1 MILTIRLRTEIRN
14 DLFLLCCVSLLILRY
29 DFSNYT
35 GVLFKKKTSNTKMSS
50 VKKNNDYPRDV
61 GVGTLLV
68 GKYITTSSSCTA
80 LFTEEAER

>member
-1 MILTIRLRTEIRN
+1 MIEERAIPPMCKS
-14 DLFLLCCVSLLILRY
+14 DVLLVHAVRQAGN
-29 DFSNYT
+29 FSNR
-35 GVLFKKKTSNTKMSS
+35 VLGQ
-50 VKKNNDYPRDV
+50 PRDV